1 MEFELNFSK
10 LLHLL
15 FFRILNF
22 LVLIFLKDSC
32 VRKLFCYLFT
42 KMNIFKIFEGSLNNC
57 IDIIKKQTIT
67 FMRVNFSALLEI
79 HSNHNRCGKFHLVF
93 INSHFP
99 RCCSTKALILLFNFA
114 SMTIGQFN
122 NTPPT
127 TRAATRSARP
137 LTYSFRELLCASR
150 RCTRIQNQAY

>member
-1 MEFELNFSK
+1 M
-10 LLHLL
+10 
-15 FFRILNF
+15 
-22 LVLIFLKDSC
+22 IFLKDSC

-42 KMNIFKIFEGSLNNC
+42 KMDIYKIFEGSLNNC

-99 RCCSTKALILLFNFA
+99 RCCSTKAVILLFNFA

-127 TRAATRSARP
+127 TRAATLSTFPHIFIQRAFVCESA
-137 LTYSFRELLCASR
+137 LHQNTESGLLMTGVVVVVVVDDAIASL
-150 RCTRIQNQAY
+150 